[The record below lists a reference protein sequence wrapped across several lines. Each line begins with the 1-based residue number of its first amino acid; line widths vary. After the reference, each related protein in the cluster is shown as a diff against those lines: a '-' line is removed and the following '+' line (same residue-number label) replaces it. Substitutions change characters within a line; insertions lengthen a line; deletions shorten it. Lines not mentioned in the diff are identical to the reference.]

1 MDRRPLLAAPAPA
14 GADGSSAWCC
24 LDGQSLFEEPAAP
37 RHGGDDAG
45 AATATPTVTAWLH
58 QRVVVQR
65 PRLVGILLPA
75 VLVHLAWWSYIVPRH
90 DLALFTEAHGG
101 GGDDGSG
108 HGGSAG
114 GAIPGYWMSVTMVF
128 GSLVAGATSVG
139 GAAVAFPVMTLVFD
153 ITPAVARD
161 FALMIQTVGMLS
173 AAFAIWYQ
181 RILVDWPC
189 IFWCTL
195 GGVVSTPAGLTAL
208 HFAGGLPPPIAKTIF
223 LSSWLAF
230 AVALALLNFQR
241 GRPTHSLTPYPKGAE
256 DVRWKSRVYLVAG
269 LLGGLLT
276 VVSGSGMD
284 LAGFAAQVRNRP
296 RRRVSV
302 CAWACATAAPRCAA
316 LTCPARWAGCS
327 RSRTNL
333 SDACSPAPPNPDPP
347 PPTHTHTR
355 PHACLPACLPA
366 CVLACLQTNADAT
379 LPGE

>member
-1 MDRRPLLAAPAPA
+1 MARLESRTTRGWPRSAFSSPVLPYDTHARGVLSGLSPAASAMDHRPLLDHE
-14 GADGSSAWCC
+14 ADASWCC
-24 LDGQSLFEEPAAP
+24 LDGQSLTEEALQQHAP
-37 RHGGDDAG
+37 GGVLRQKE
-45 AATATPTVTAWLH
+45 AATATAWLYDH
-58 QRVVVQR
+58 LIAQR

-75 VLVHLAWWSYIVPRH
+75 VLVHLAWWSYVLPRH
-90 DLALFTEAHGG
+90 DLSLFTAVHGG
-101 GGDDGSG
+101 PAAPAEGSG
-108 HGGSAG
+108 AGGSDIA
-114 GAIPGYWMSVTMVF
+114 GYWMSITMVF

-153 ITPAVARD
+153 ISPTVARD

-195 GGVVSTPAGLTAL
+195 GGMLSTPAGLTAL

-241 GRPTHSLTPYPKGAE
+241 GRQTHRVTPYPQGPA
-256 DVRWKSRVYLVAG
+256 DIRWKSRVYLVAG

-284 LAGFAAQVRNRP
+284 LAAFAVQVSVPLHAVNSWQRTP
-296 RRRVSV
+296 ARVSGGS
-302 CAWACATAAPRCAA
+302 APPSLRCSQHGRSH
-316 LTCPARWAGCS
+316 LHHPSS
-327 RSRTNL
+327 RSRF
-333 SDACSPAPPNPDPP
+333 
-347 PPTHTHTR
+347 HI
-355 PHACLPACLPA
+355 
-366 CVLACLQTNADAT
+366 
-379 LPGE
+379 